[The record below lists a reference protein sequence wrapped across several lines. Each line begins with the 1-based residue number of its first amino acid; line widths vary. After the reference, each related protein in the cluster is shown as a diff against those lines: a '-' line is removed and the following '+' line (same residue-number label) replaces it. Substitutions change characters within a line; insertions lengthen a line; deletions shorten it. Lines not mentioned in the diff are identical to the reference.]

1 MKVFSI
7 TGGSAMEDTRRHMY
21 QALIGYGLLA
31 VLLGEA
37 GCPASNQCEACL
49 QDCDKNLIP
58 RGQCVESTCKD
69 ACKR

>member
-1 MKVFSI
+1 MRQNVRRNP
-7 TGGSAMEDTRRHMY
+7 MQDTKGHIY
-21 QALIGYGLLA
+21 QVLVGLGLLA
-31 VLLGEA
+31 TCISA
-37 GCPASNQCEACL
+37 TGCPGQNQCEACL